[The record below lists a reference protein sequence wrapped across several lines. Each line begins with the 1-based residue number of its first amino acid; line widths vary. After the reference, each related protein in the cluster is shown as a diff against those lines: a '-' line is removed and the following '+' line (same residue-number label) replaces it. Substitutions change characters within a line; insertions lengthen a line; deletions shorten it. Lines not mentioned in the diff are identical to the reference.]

1 MKRTFYKA
9 VIWLLAASVFLLGP
23 VATRASG
30 TDNSDSRSIVLTIGG
45 WIPGNALPPR
55 LLNGRTFVT
64 VDFASQLGATVTQDR
79 GKQQGLVTSGEMEIL
94 FTAGEPSVRFNAEV
108 QDLDPAPFWE
118 EECLWAP
125 LRFLAETLGWKVSWV
140 QGSREIVLRKGYF
153 SGPTVAFLMGGD
165 LLIRDLK
172 SGAVK
177 ALGPAEYNFC
187 WSQDGES
194 IAYFQITSTFSSEHP
209 DFPNYKAA
217 LHVVNL
223 STRSDQVIYY
233 QNMPAFG
240 GLKPLSLDPLKQ
252 FILYDTPAS
261 DMDGTLYRIS
271 LVDRSMVRLARAVQG
286 SFSPMGQYIAFL
298 YEAVRICDRN
308 GGAIAHLSGSSY
320 CWHPNGEWIA
330 TQAGKEVRLFDVRQP
345 LEPIAS
351 FPLDAAPVAWSD
363 DGEWLA
369 CWGRTGSTTR
379 EVYHGI
385 SALSV
390 ADGRVVP
397 ILPDLDAKPIGF
409 LPGTHMLVLVHQY
422 YVVSGA
428 RELTLNDVFAVD
440 PDQPGKVQLLLS
452 NVEEVAIRPN

>member
-23 VATRASG
+23 VATRAAG

-55 LLNGRTFVT
+55 LLNGRSFVT

-79 GKQQGLVTSGEMEIL
+79 GKQQGLVVSGEIEIL
-94 FTAGEPSVRFNAEV
+94 FTAGESSIRFNNEN
-108 QDLDPAPFWE
+108 QHLDLAPFWE
-118 EECLWAP
+118 EEHLWVP

-140 QGSREIVLRKGYF
+140 QGSREIVLRKGAF

-165 LLIRDLK
+165 LLIRDLE

-194 IAYFQITSTFSSEHP
+194 IAYFQITGTSSCEHP
-209 DFPNYKAA
+209 DLPNYTSA
-217 LHVVNL
+217 LHVVDL

-233 QNMPAFG
+233 LEMPAYG
-240 GLKPLSLDPLKQ
+240 GLKPLSLDPLRQ
-252 FILYDTPAS
+252 FVLYGTPTS

-271 LVDRSMVRLARAVQG
+271 LADRSMVRLARAFKG
-286 SFSPMGQYIAFL
+286 SFSPNGQYIAYLFN
-298 YEAVRICDRN
+298 AVRICDRN
-308 GGAIAHLSGSSY
+308 GGTMTHLSGSSY

-330 TQAGKEVRLFDVRQP
+330 TGSGKEVRLFDVRQP

-351 FPLDAAPVAWSD
+351 FPLDAAPAAWSD

-369 CWGRTGSTTR
+369 CWGRTGSTT
-379 EVYHGI
+379 YHFYNGT
-385 SALSV
+385 SALSIPEGT
-390 ADGRVVP
+390 AVP
-397 ILPDLDAKPIGF
+397 ILPDLDAKPVGF

-422 YVVSGA
+422 YVVSGT
-428 RELTLNDVFAVD
+428 RELSLRDVFAVD

-452 NVEEVAIRPN
+452 NVGEVAIRPN